1 MLRFEDERVFRCRA
15 NARSLR
21 RMIIKLT
28 RTLDNGE
35 SFFLPTISEIVSSD
49 ANEPL
54 QKLVPEVRNINP
66 SLLIGATARTNTDE
80 SSIVSALSQNEHPGD
95 AGKWDLNDSQKLN
108 DKNIPYGCSSFD
120 RPISYYITVT
130 KKWLMFLC
138 EKMLKQGYSYKYIKN
153 MLTIVRTDTKSNFPL
168 TRNEFKAFERSI
180 IQSKDKYYKNH
191 HIQTDGVYAMSNR
204 AYELMRSFC
213 MEYLRAV
220 VECEMGVDVDGI
232 KMVRTNNYSPK
243 YIVFCYLYLMM
254 YHTGKRISD
263 ICSLSRDNLQQ
274 LFETGDLA
282 VLIPKTDRIGRITVA
297 HSEDPENFRLFLRM
311 FVRILDTQPTIMQLF
326 PFDQFS
332 IRRQL
337 NRIFKIA
344 YEKIMENPKPNGL
357 SFHSLRRRKAGTSFR
372 AGTTLE
378 SIRESLDHKSSAM
391 TNVYI
396 NKFLLDNKATPDS
409 EVQS

>member
-21 RMIIKLT
+21 RMVIKLT
-28 RTLDNGE
+28 RQLENGE
-35 SFFLPTISEIVSSD
+35 SFFLPTISDIISND

-54 QKLVPEVRNINP
+54 QKLVPEARNINP
-66 SLLIGATARTNTDE
+66 LMLLGAEAKMDVGESLMD
-80 SSIVSALSQNEHPGD
+80 SALSQNASPTGAE
-95 AGKWDLNDSQKLN
+95 KWDHNDSQKLN
-108 DKNIPYGCSSFD
+108 DKNIPFGCSAFD

-138 EKMLKQGYSYKYIKN
+138 ERMLKMGYSYKYIKN
-153 MLTIVRTDTKSNFPL
+153 MLTIVRADTKSNFPL

-191 HIQTDGVYAMSNR
+191 HIQTDGVYAMSDR

-274 LFETGDLA
+274 LYETGDLA
-282 VLIPKTDRIGRITVA
+282 VLIPKTDRIGRITIA

-311 FVRILDTQPTIMQLF
+311 FVRILDTQPSITQLF

-337 NRIFKIA
+337 NRIFKIS
-344 YEKIMENPKPNGL
+344 YEKIMQTTKPNGL

-396 NKFLLDNKATPDS
+396 NKFLLDNKATPNNS
-409 EVQS
+409 TV